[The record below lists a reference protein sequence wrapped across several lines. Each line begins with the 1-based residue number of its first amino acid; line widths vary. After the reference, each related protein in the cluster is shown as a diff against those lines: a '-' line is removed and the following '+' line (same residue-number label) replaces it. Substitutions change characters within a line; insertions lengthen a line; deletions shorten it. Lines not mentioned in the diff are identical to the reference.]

1 MAPYREAAVA
11 ATAIFALYVLTL
23 APTTAFWD
31 ASEYIATADTLG
43 IPHPPGSPLFVA
55 LARTWIVL
63 LAPLGLSVAVRVN
76 LLAALTSAGAS
87 GFFFLFAHRIAW
99 GLMRHRGQAL
109 VGAAAAVLIGAT
121 AFTVWNQSNV
131 NEKVYTISVLV
142 IAAVTWLAVRWKDN
156 RDDPKSI
163 RLLLIA
169 GYLMILGWSNHTMSL
184 LPLPALGV
192 FVLAVSPGLF
202 LRRDFLVRAVSLV
215 IVGLSFN
222 VFLPIRA
229 AERPVINEG
238 DPVCESPAEVAG
250 AVLSTGRRGCTAL
263 ASVLTREQYAKPA
276 LNERQA
282 PLTSQL
288 LNYFQYFDWQ
298 WARGLHPSPVPGNS
312 RLPVTL
318 LFVGLGLL
326 GLWAVWQ
333 VDRNT
338 FAYVGDAHGDGH
350 GGSRRLPELRV
361 RLFTGA
367 RCNGPDPPR
376 GSRTGLFLHRELHL
390 VGPAGRR
397 GPDGGVETVCRARSG
412 ASACPRDLT
421 GPSRRADPVRLQLGM
436 GESGRDYA
444 ARDWAYDLL
453 QSVEPYG
460 VLFTAGDNDTFPLWY
475 LQEVEGIRKDVTVIV
490 GEYLATD
497 WYPKQLQELT
507 VPGRQRAFEPDERLA
522 DLYPIPALPQRPIL
536 SVTPADMDRVVGGRT
551 SRQLNVPVGPV
562 VVAYP
567 EGRFLSRGQ
576 LMSLAIMRDSI
587 DERPIYFSSSAGLI
601 SSLGLQDYGVQ
612 HGLATRLNLS
622 DPAEA
627 PDLVQLGEDFG
638 GGWVDVDR
646 SRRLYDEV
654 FRMRSLKDR
663 DVWSDRASLN
673 IPTYYYFFSLGM
685 ADALNR
691 SGASPEEVARFESDA
706 MAFLVTA
713 RGGRRA
719 ILSGP

>member
-1 MAPYREAAVA
+1 MDSTNRSDRTPADTRLEGYVAPYREAAVA

-338 FAYVGDAHGDGH
+338 FAYVGTLTATVTVGLVVYLNFEYGYSLAPGVTDRTLHEVRERDYFFIVSFILWGLLAGVGLTEAW
-350 GGSRRLPELRV
+350 RRFAE
-361 RLFTGA
+361 
-367 RCNGPDPPR
+367 
-376 GSRTGLFLHRELHL
+376 
-390 VGPAGRR
+390 
-397 GPDGGVETVCRARSG
+397 RARV
-412 ASACPRDLT
+412 PR
-421 GPSRRADPVRLQLGM
+421 PA
-436 GESGRDYA
+436 
-444 ARDWAYDLL
+444 
-453 QSVEPYG
+453 
-460 VLFTAGDNDTFPLWY
+460 
-475 LQEVEGIRKDVTVIV
+475 
-490 GEYLATD
+490 LATS
-497 WYPKQLQELT
+497 PVLL
-507 VPGRQRAFEPDERLA
+507 VAL
-522 DLYPIPALPQRPIL
+522 IPFVFNWAWASRDGT
-536 SVTPADMDRVVGGRT
+536 TPLGTGRT
-551 SRQLNVPVGPV
+551 ICSRASSPTGC
-562 VVAYP
+562 
-567 EGRFLSRGQ
+567 
-576 LMSLAIMRDSI
+576 
-587 DERPIYFSSSAGLI
+587 FSPP
-601 SSLGLQDYGVQ
+601 
-612 HGLATRLNLS
+612 ATTT
-622 DPAEA
+622 
-627 PDLVQLGEDFG
+627 
-638 GGWVDVDR
+638 R
-646 SRRLYDEV
+646 SRCGISKRSRESV
-654 FRMRSLKDR
+654 RM
-663 DVWSDRASLN
+663 
-673 IPTYYYFFSLGM
+673 
-685 ADALNR
+685 
-691 SGASPEEVARFESDA
+691 
-706 MAFLVTA
+706 
-713 RGGRRA
+713 
-719 ILSGP
+719 